1 MTVFFIM
8 LRKYALNDEVRVSA
22 HSFRKFHKTALEGAG
37 VPAEWVLLLEGKSAS
52 VYSRPQDG
60 PELLEAYARAYDVL
74 RIHPHG
80 KLAEEVHDLRKRL
93 DTQNGQLAEVES
105 LKASVG
111 RLGDMLNI
119 LMTNYIMDGKDE
131 ANKTEVSERATKLG
145 KLLNKELEE
154 KGYPE

>member
-1 MTVFFIM
+1 MSCI
-8 LRKYALNDEVRVSA
+8 LRAREVRVSA

-60 PELLEAYARAYDVL
+60 PELLEAYVNAYDSL
-74 RIHPHG
+74 RIHPHE
-80 KLAEEVHDLRKRL
+80 KLGEEVKVLKERL
-93 DTQNGQLAEVES
+93 DAQNGQLAEVEG

-111 RLGDMLNI
+111 RLGDMVEI
-119 LMTNYIMDGKDE
+119 LMTNYVMDGKDE
-131 ANKTEVSERATKLG
+131 ANKADVLERAKKLG
-145 KLLNKELEE
+145 KILGKELEK